1 MTLSNPERHA
11 AAAANLFHA
20 RVPGVGEFSLRPLAV
35 PDDMPLL
42 HRWVT
47 QDYARYWGMQ
57 QATLAEVSDTYHA
70 LQQGVHTA
78 CYLGLYHGE
87 AAFLLERYH
96 PAHDVLGEH
105 YPVAAGDIGMHFLVA
120 PPTRHVP
127 GFTRA
132 VMRVILDFLFRD
144 PATRRVVVEPDV
156 RNAKIHAINRHA
168 GFVYQ
173 REIALPHKRAHLAF
187 CTREQHQA
195 ARQSA
200 GQSKESA

>member
-1 MTLSNPERHA
+1 MTLSNPERRA
-11 AAAANLFHA
+11 ASAANVFQS
-20 RVPGVGEFSLRPLAV
+20 RVPGVGDFSLRPLAV

-57 QATLAEVSDTYHA
+57 QATLAEVSDAYHA
-70 LQQGVHTA
+70 LQQGVHTD

-87 AAFLLERYH
+87 AAFLLECYQ
-96 PAHDVLGEH
+96 PAHDALAAH

-120 PPTRHVP
+120 PAETRIP

-144 PATRRVVVEPDV
+144 SATHRVVVEPDV

-173 REIALPHKRAHLAF
+173 HEIDLPHKRAHLAF

-200 GQSKESA
+200 GQRKEPA

>member
-1 MTLSNPERHA
+1 MSLFTSNDSA
-11 AAAANLFHA
+11 ALAANHHHC
-20 RVPGVGEFSLRPLAV
+20 RVPGVGDFSLRPLAV
-35 PDDMPLL
+35 PGDMPLL
-42 HRWVT
+42 HGWVT

-57 QATLAEVSDTYHA
+57 QATLAEVDAAYRA
-70 LQQGVHTA
+70 LQQGAHSA

-87 AAFLLERYH
+87 PAFLLECYD
-96 PAHDVLGEH
+96 PAHDVLAGH
-105 YPVAAGDIGMHFLVA
+105 YPVAAGDMGMHFLVA
-120 PPTRHVP
+120 PPTRRVP

-156 RNAKIHAINRHA
+156 RNDKIHVINRHA

-173 REIALPHKRAHLAF
+173 QEIALPHKRAHLAC

-195 ARQSA
+195 ALQTA
-200 GQSKESA
+200 WPVKETL